1 MCGITGFIN
10 FNGHNRGEAL
20 QRVRRM
26 ADTLIHRGPDED
38 GYYVDDYAALGHRR
52 LSIIDRAGG
61 QQPMAAANGEV
72 QIIFNGEIFG
82 AC

>member
-1 MCGITGFIN
+1 VKPYSGYAGWLTGLFI
-10 FNGHNRGEAL
+10 GG
-20 QRVRRM
+20 RM
-26 ADTLIHRGPDED
+26 KTGM
-38 GYYVDDYAALGHRR
+38 YVDDYAALGHRR